1 MSRFTIQRDHSHNG
15 ETVQGT
21 DRRAHNRGYTYGTA
35 EGKGGNL
42 VAWKPC
48 AAYMAMN
55 GRYMRM
61 PGYGRSKVVS
71 MDGLCAHL
79 LRGGLPRSV
88 VCHNERQA
96 RNFVIDLVNAEVVS
110 MIKVG
115 TIEYIIQSEWL
126 TVK

>member
-1 MSRFTIQRDHSHNG
+1 MSRITIQRDHSHNG
-15 ETVQGT
+15 ETALGT
-21 DRRAHNRGYTYGTA
+21 DRHAHNRGYTYGTP
-35 EGKGGNL
+35 EGQGGNL
-42 VAWKPC
+42 VAWKPA
-48 AAYMAMN
+48 AAYMAIH
-55 GRYMRM
+55 GRYKNM

-71 MDGLCAHL
+71 IDGLVAHL

-96 RNFVIDLVNAEVVS
+96 RNFVIDLVNAKVVS

-115 TIEYIIQSEWL
+115 TIEFIIQSEWL